1 MTTGLTGS
9 SVNKLKQ
16 LADDL
21 IKSKREDES
30 EKVPENGDKFLA
42 VLEKLD
48 KFMILNDNYDDDESK
63 LAETENEIY

>member
-63 LAETENEIY
+63 LAETENEIS

>member
-48 KFMILNDNYDDDESK
+48 KFMSLNDNYDDDESK
-63 LAETENEIY
+63 LAETENEIS

>member
-21 IKSKREDES
+21 IKPKREDES

-63 LAETENEIY
+63 LAETENEIS

>member
-16 LADDL
+16 LADEL

-63 LAETENEIY
+63 LAETENEIS